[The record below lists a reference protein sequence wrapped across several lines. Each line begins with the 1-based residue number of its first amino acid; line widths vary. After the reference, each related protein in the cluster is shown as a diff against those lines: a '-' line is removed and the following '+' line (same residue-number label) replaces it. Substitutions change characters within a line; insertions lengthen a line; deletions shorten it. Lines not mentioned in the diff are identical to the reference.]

1 MRVPRAGALHDTHL
15 YYPVSA
21 NSGQH
26 PELTLTQPLL
36 TVRGLICNKQRVRRE
51 QAITGLERD
60 VAALKR
66 EVADRDATIGD
77 KEKRIHD
84 LKRKNQELEKFKF
97 VLDYKIKEL
106 KRGIEPREAELV
118 HLKGQIQARARCRRP
133 AAASCWSSSLY
144 RSLGATCAAGLQ
156 KLQAQMHRGY
166 CCANLLA

>member
-1 MRVPRAGALHDTHL
+1 MCV
-15 YYPVSA
+15 VSI
-21 NSGQH
+21 
-26 PELTLTQPLL
+26 E
-36 TVRGLICNKQRVRRE
+36 KQRACHG

-60 VAALKR
+60 AAALKR

-106 KRGIEPREAELV
+106 KRGIEPREAELM

-133 AAASCWSSSLY
+133 AAASSCVADVRAVCGDTSTCGVQRMQARMHGA
-144 RSLGATCAAGLQ
+144 RSADFSARC
-156 KLQAQMHRGY
+156 
-166 CCANLLA
+166 